1 MEDFKIKRCKYCG
14 RVFTDRWSDRDIQEE
29 ELIDIYLKRHFG
41 NGDIDYESSGDY
53 FNRKVKYEFRHSN
66 GQISKGEFFIK
77 TSYHSCPSCS
87 KKRGNYF
94 EAIIQL
100 RGAHEKFI
108 EIIDFVKDTIDS
120 QKNPEIFITKVE
132 KKKEGYDLY
141 ISNKEYAKNM
151 SKRIID
157 KYGGTI
163 IESNSL
169 VGRKE
174 GRDLYRFTYAVRIP
188 EFSYLDLIKFNGRN
202 WVVSG
207 IHGNDISLIELG
219 TNNLRHFKLND
230 VEDSKILLRK
240 EDYKKAEVLYTQG
253 ETTYIINPFNYKEVA
268 IKKIDNVESIL
279 VGNLNGEIVIIPFLQ

>member
-1 MEDFKIKRCKYCG
+1 M
-14 RVFTDRWSDRDIQEE
+14 
-29 ELIDIYLKRHFG
+29 IDIYLKRHFG

-100 RGAHEKFI
+100 RGTHEKFI
-108 EIIDFVKDTIDS
+108 EIIDFVKNTIDS
-120 QKNPEIFITKVE
+120 QKNPEIFITKLE